1 MSSELV
7 VTGNVTL
14 RAHDPQTGLV
24 VAESHAKNL
33 IVARGITGLLNI
45 LVGTGTGAY
54 VSHRFSHAEIGTGTT
69 ATTTDTR
76 ALDTPVYRIRII
88 GSNVYTRDNYVSID
102 TRFLGSTAAIHIQEA
117 GLFLGN
123 TQDADL
129 GDGTLFAHA
138 LVELDNSVSR
148 NDISLGW
155 QVRFQAV

>member
-1 MSSELV
+1 MSSDLA

-14 RAHDPQTGLV
+14 RAHDPHTGLV

-33 IVARGITGLLNI
+33 IVTRGVTALLNI

-54 VSHRFSHAEIGTGTT
+54 VTHRFSHAEIGTGTT
-69 ATTTDTR
+69 ATAAGTR
-76 ALDTPVYRIRII
+76 ALDTPVYRVQIVS
-88 GSNVYTRDNYVSID
+88 SNVYTRDNYISID
-102 TRFLGSTAAIHIQEA
+102 TRFLGSAAAIHIQEA

-123 TQDADL
+123 AQDTEF